1 MFLLVIMEILL
12 RILLALYVC
21 YLITFDVYAVN
32 NSYLEDT
39 YIQIKREE
47 FNTDYKQYL

>member
-21 YLITFDVYAVN
+21 YLITFDVHAVN
-32 NSYLEDT
+32 NSYVEDT
-39 YIQIKREE
+39 YITNKREA
-47 FNTDYKQYL
+47 FAAQTTQAL

>member
-12 RILLALYVC
+12 RISLALYVC
-21 YLITFDVYAVN
+21 YLITFDVHAVN

-39 YIQIKREE
+39 YIQSKREQ
-47 FNTDYKQYL
+47 FDTSYKQYL